1 MPLRVRRTT
10 LAEEGGRTPA
20 ETRPET
26 TMQMPE
32 TTMDMKGARRVS
44 RRMLAIAGLLLASCT
59 PLPPDIEEARTSLR
73 AAAEAYA
80 AAASAKDAET
90 VVSMYDTDALMIPP
104 NAELVDGLA
113 GVQEYRFGFIETPG
127 VSLEF
132 ELVRVEVAASGD
144 IGWSFAIGDITIDQG
159 DEEPGRDIVR
169 DFHTWRRQSDGSWK
183 VVVDMWNSGMPA
195 G

>member
-1 MPLRVRRTT
+1 MRTVRLPRMMACGMVG
-10 LAEEGGRTPA
+10 LA
-20 ETRPET
+20 
-26 TMQMPE
+26 
-32 TTMDMKGARRVS
+32 
-44 RRMLAIAGLLLASCT
+44 LASCS
-59 PLPPDIEEARTSLR
+59 PPPPDLDEARASLR
-73 AAAEAYA
+73 QAAEAYA
-80 AAASAKDAET
+80 AAASAKDART

-144 IGWSFAIGDITIDQG
+144 IGWSFALGDITIDQG
-159 DEEPGRDIVR
+159 DDEPGRDIVR
-169 DFHTWRRQSDGSWK
+169 DFHTWRRQTDGSWK